1 MRQFF
6 MILTRQ
12 TRALTV
18 FLAFLLTI
26 PVSLGAQTAQLQ
38 PRGAFASY
46 EITEMAVNNFRNF
59 AGEAGFRFDQK
70 HQVRLTVMEVAVSE
84 RDLAGWWSAA
94 VEGKGVEGY
103 LRVYEMSV
111 DRFFGGNW
119 YYGANAGYIAN
130 EFRHVTLLQRIWNE
144 TLTAGI
150 AIGYS
155 RANLFG
161 IRRLHINLTMPV
173 RFYFNGIEETKL
185 GDATVRTHKIV
196 PNTWLFIGYKF

>member
-1 MRQFF
+1 

-12 TRALTV
+12 TRVFAV
-18 FLAFLLTI
+18 FLTFLLTI
-26 PVSLGAQTAQLQ
+26 TMSLGAQTAQLE
-38 PRGAFASY
+38 PRGAFVSY
-46 EITEMAVNNFRNF
+46 EITEMVVNYFRYF
-59 AGEAGFRFDQK
+59 GGEVGFRFDQK
-70 HQVRLTVMEVAVSE
+70 HQVRLTVMEVVVSE

-103 LRVYEMSV
+103 LRVYEISV

-119 YYGANAGYIAN
+119 YAGANAGYIAN
-130 EFRHVTLLQRIWNE
+130 EFRHVTLPQRIWNE
-144 TLTAGI
+144 TPTIGI

-155 RANLFG
+155 RANVFG
-161 IRRLHINLTMPV
+161 IRHLHINFTMPV